1 MGYNWAKAK
10 MKRCLVLTMGFLI
23 LLANVSFAETEKQ
36 AKTTIDEVVVVN
48 LSETE
53 ASSTAIELLVKA
65 SDAVDELCNYFNGS
79 WADVGL
85 TLYCSFGGD
94 VYTCT
99 AYKVVKAACGINGA
113 IRLTIEGD
121 YEAAL
126 KKLLTSSTT
135 VYTVVKI
142 AGEFHIEKD

>member
-1 MGYNWAKAK
+1 MKKNFLLIMGMLFLLSNFTFAKSDKSIAGNG
-10 MKRCLVLTMGFLI
+10 LEIV
-23 LLANVSFAETEKQ
+23 AVYPSDVE
-36 AKTTIDEVVVVN
+36 
-48 LSETE
+48 S
-53 ASSTAIELLVKA
+53 SSTAIEILVKA
-65 SDAVDELCNYFNGS
+65 SETVEELCDYFNGS

-99 AYKVVKAACGINGA
+99 AHKVVKAVCGINGA

-142 AGEFHIEKD
+142 AGKFYIEKE